1 MYAYESRLL
10 GKLKMKQDYLFGCWY
25 YRYIFLIILVFI
37 IFTLLNLLEKTII
50 CFFYKTELMTHTLI
64 PQITIKKENVY
75 SKLFTAVLCIKKIIP
90 GLCLFPNN
98 RVNRYI
104 N

>member
-37 IFTLLNLLEKTII
+37 IFTLLNLLEKN
-50 CFFYKTELMTHTLI
+50 YYL
-64 PQITIKKENVY
+64 
-75 SKLFTAVLCIKKIIP
+75 LFL
-90 GLCLFPNN
+90 
-98 RVNRYI
+98 
-104 N
+104 